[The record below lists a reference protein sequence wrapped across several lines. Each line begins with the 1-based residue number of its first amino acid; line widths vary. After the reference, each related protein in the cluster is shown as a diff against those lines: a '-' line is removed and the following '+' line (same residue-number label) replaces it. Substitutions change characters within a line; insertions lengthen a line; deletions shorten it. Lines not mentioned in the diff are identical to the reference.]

1 MLFLRDDRGSSAA
14 EFALILPIFLLFLLG
29 LIDVGRFA
37 WSFNELEKS
46 TQTGARWAVA
56 TDIIPSGLIDYSF
69 AVSSA
74 VPQGTPVKE
83 TEFSAINCIG
93 SGSVATPTA
102 TCSCAPARSGG
113 STVCPTGLSLL
124 PGTRGTAA
132 FKLLLARMNQIYPSI
147 QPANLVVSYVNSGLG
162 FSGDPNGP
170 DVAPI
175 VTVSVQN
182 LQFPLLFMLGTS
194 VGMPTSRYSMTLED
208 GQGTVSN

>member
-1 MLFLRDDRGSSAA
+1 MMRITPFIRDQRGSSAA

-37 WSFNELEKS
+37 WSFSELEKS

-56 TDIIPSGLIDYSF
+56 TDVIPSEMNTYSF
-69 AVSSA
+69 AVNGGLT
-74 VPQGTPVKE
+74 QGTVVPKTSFAGVHCVG
-83 TEFSAINCIG
+83 TSAAVACNCKAPG
-93 SGSVATPTA
+93 PCGFNAATVSTTA
-102 TCSCAPARSGG
+102 FDT
-113 STVCPTGLSLL
+113 LL
-124 PGTRGTAA
+124 G
-132 FKLLLARMNQIYPSI
+132 RMRQIYPSI
-147 QPANLVVSYVNSGLG
+147 ARTSLNIDYDWSGLG
-162 FSGDPNGP
+162 FVGDPNGP

-194 VGMPTSRYSMTLED
+194 VPLPTSRYSMTLED

>member
-1 MLFLRDDRGSSAA
+1 MRSGTPFVSDDRGSSAA

-56 TDIIPSGLIDYSF
+56 TDMIPSNLISYSF
-69 AVSSA
+69 AVQGGIT
-74 VPQGTPVKE
+74 QGTVVPLTAFPGVRCVG
-83 TEFSAINCIG
+83 SAAGTPNC
-93 SGSVATPTA
+93 
-102 TCSCAPARSGG
+102 TCKGPCAFD
-113 STVCPTGLSLL
+113 PTGNA
-124 PGTRGTAA
+124 TA
-132 FKLLLARMNQIYPSI
+132 FSTLLARMRQIYPSI
-147 QPANLVVSYVNSGLG
+147 PAASLNVDYDWSGIG

-175 VTVSVQN
+175 VTVSVKN
-182 LQFPLLFMLGTS
+182 LTFPLLFMLGTE
-194 VGMPTSRYSMTLED
+194 VGLPTSRYSMTLED

>member
-1 MLFLRDDRGSSAA
+1 MTRFAPFIRDQRGSSAA

-37 WSFNELEKS
+37 WSFSQLEKS

-56 TDIIPSGLIDYSF
+56 TDMIPSDLITYSF
-69 AVSSA
+69 AVQGGITQGTV
-74 VPQGTPVKE
+74 VPQ
-83 TEFSAINCIG
+83 
-93 SGSVATPTA
+93 
-102 TCSCAPARSGG
+102 
-113 STVCPTGLSLL
+113 
-124 PGTRGTAA
+124 AA
-132 FKLLLARMNQIYPSI
+132 FPGVRCDGSAAGAPMCNCKGTCAFNPAGNAAAFTNLLTRMRQIYPSI
-147 QPANLVVSYVNSGLG
+147 PATSLRVDYDWSGIG

-194 VGMPTSRYSMTLED
+194 VPLPTSRYSMTLED
-208 GQGTVSN
+208 GQGSVSN

>member
-1 MLFLRDDRGSSAA
+1 MTRIAPFIRDQRGSSAA

-37 WSFNELEKS
+37 WSFSELEKS

-56 TDIIPSGLIDYSF
+56 TDMIPNNLITYSF
-69 AVSSA
+69 AVQGGIT
-74 VPQGTPVKE
+74 QGTVVPK
-83 TEFSAINCIG
+83 SAFPGVHCVG
-93 SGSVATPTA
+93 SAAGTPTC
-102 TCSCAPARSGG
+102 TCKTGGTCAFS
-113 STVCPTGLSLL
+113 VTGN
-124 PGTRGTAA
+124 TAA
-132 FKLLLARMNQIYPSI
+132 FTNLLTRMRQIYPSI
-147 QPANLVVSYVNSGLG
+147 QATSLNVDYDWSGVG

-194 VGMPTSRYSMTLED
+194 VPLPTSRYSMTLED